1 MNNKL
6 FLNVNIVLMRGILGV
21 VIGILTI
28 VLWHLPKSFADAQ
41 DFFYAGNVKCNG
53 V

>member
-6 FLNVNIVLMRGILGV
+6 FLNLNVVMRGILGV
-21 VIGILTI
+21 VIEILTI
-28 VLWHLPKSFADAQ
+28 VLWHSPKSFADTQ
-41 DFFYAGNVKCNG
+41 DFFYVRNVKCNG

>member
-6 FLNVNIVLMRGILGV
+6 FLNVNIVLMRGILSV
-21 VIGILTI
+21 VIGILAI
-28 VLWHLPKSFADAQ
+28 ASWNLPKSFADAQ
-41 DFFYAGNVKCNG
+41 DFFYVRNVKCNG

>member
-21 VIGILTI
+21 VIGILATA
-28 VLWHLPKSFADAQ
+28 LRHSPKSFADTP
-41 DFFYAGNVKCNG
+41 DFFYVRNVKCNG

>member
-6 FLNVNIVLMRGILGV
+6 FLNVNIVLKRGIQGV
-21 VIGILTI
+21 VIGILAI
-28 VLWHLPKSFADAQ
+28 ALWHLPKSFADAQ
-41 DFFYAGNVKCNG
+41 DFFYVRNVKCNG